1 MNTNRKFYECLT
13 TLKELR
19 NKLPEKEVEYLD
31 VFKELQ
37 SVTNWDCKEEV
48 KEMVNINGE
57 LLMLASER
65 LRDDDEIVKTALN
78 NNGLSLSFVSD
89 RLSSHYQIVK
99 IAVNNW
105 GGSLKF
111 AKPEFRDD
119 KDLALLAVSTCSNAV
134 EYLSNRLK
142 DDYDVFEK
150 AISYKSINDVLGN
163 PLEYAS
169 LRLQSNEKLRQLTKE
184 RLAKQSIVLNKK
196 EGKKI

>member
-31 VFKELQ
+31 VFKELE

-57 LLMLASER
+57 LLMLASDA
-65 LRDDDEIVKTALN
+65 LRDDDEIVRIALRN
-78 NNGLSLSFVSD
+78 DGLALSFVSE
-89 RLSSHYQIVK
+89 RLSNDYDVVK
-99 IAVNNW
+99 IAINNW
-105 GGSLKF
+105 GGSFGLAKLK
-111 AKPEFRDD
+111 FRDD
-119 KDLALLAVSTCSNAV
+119 KDLALLAVGTCSMAV

-142 DDYDVFEK
+142 DDYDIFEK
-150 AISYKSINDVLGN
+150 AIPYKDINDVLGN

-169 LRLQSNEKLRQLTKE
+169 LRLQSNKKLRQLTKE